1 MKTRIFTLSILLL
14 SALTVLAGNKID
26 KLFDQVKDLPN
37 AEYTHEKISKTEK
50 KGVID
55 GIKNLE
61 AVEAAID
68 ESTYQTLRKTIVKG
82 DYKPYEM
89 LIDTHDDDEVV
100 KILMKRNKKKITEVV
115 IIDLEKDEINLVR
128 FKRNLNSALLNDTI
142 A

>member
-100 KILMKRNKKKITEVV
+100 KILMKRMKSIW
-115 IIDLEKDEINLVR
+115 
-128 FKRNLNSALLNDTI
+128 
-142 A
+142 

>member
-68 ESTYQTLRKTIVKG
+68 ESIYQTLRKTIVKG

-115 IIDLEKDEINLVR
+115 IIDLEKDKINLVR
-128 FKRNLNSALLNDTI
+128 FKGNLKSELLNKTI
-142 A
+142 E

>member
-128 FKRNLNSALLNDTI
+128 FKGNLKSKLLNKTI
-142 A
+142 E

>member
-68 ESTYQTLRKTIVKG
+68 ESIYQTLRKTIVKG

-128 FKRNLNSALLNDTI
+128 FKGNLKSEHLNKTI
-142 A
+142 E